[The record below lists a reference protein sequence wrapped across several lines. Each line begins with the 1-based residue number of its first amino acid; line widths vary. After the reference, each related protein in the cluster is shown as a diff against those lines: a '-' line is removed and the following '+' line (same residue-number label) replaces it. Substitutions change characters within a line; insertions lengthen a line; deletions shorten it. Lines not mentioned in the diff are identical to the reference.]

1 MGSPKCRAEVEWFA
15 NLNHPRTRAAY
26 KIDIGEFMR
35 FIGIATP
42 KEFRDVTRSHV
53 LAWRKSLEVRQL
65 QPATIRRKLS
75 ALASLFDYLCE
86 KNAIATNPVDGV
98 RRPKADMN
106 EGKTPAISDDQARV
120 LLATPPSD
128 TLKGLR
134 DRAIWQ
140 PSFFTA
146 CGSMNSSSSDRRT
159 CTSAR
164 G

>member
-1 MGSPKCRAEVEWFA
+1 MIGGEEDHELQIVLADPNDETAADATLVSATGGRLLTRAEFRGLAEVPAEVEWFA
-15 NLNHPRTRAAY
+15 NLDNPRTRAAY
-26 KIDIGEFMR
+26 KIDVGEFMQ

-98 RRPKADMN
+98 RR
-106 EGKTPAISDDQARV
+106 R
-120 LLATPPSD
+120 
-128 TLKGLR
+128 
-134 DRAIWQ
+134 
-140 PSFFTA
+140 
-146 CGSMNSSSSDRRT
+146 RRT
-159 CTSAR
+159 
-164 G
+164 

>member
-1 MGSPKCRAEVEWFA
+1 MIGGEEDHELPIVLADPNDETAADATLVSATGGRLLTRAEFRGLAEVPAEVEWFA
-15 NLNHPRTRAAY
+15 NLDNPRTRAAY
-26 KIDIGEFMR
+26 KIDVGEFMR

-98 RRPKADMN
+98 RR
-106 EGKTPAISDDQARV
+106 R
-120 LLATPPSD
+120 
-128 TLKGLR
+128 
-134 DRAIWQ
+134 
-140 PSFFTA
+140 
-146 CGSMNSSSSDRRT
+146 RRT
-159 CTSAR
+159 
-164 G
+164 